1 MKLTP
6 LFAAVL
12 CALAGCSGGSESE
25 APAALPV
32 ETLTV
37 TETDIPNI
45 VELPG
50 RTEPVRVAEV
60 RARVTGIVQR
70 RLYEEGSDVRAGQ
83 ALFRIDP
90 SELRASYAQTQASLT
105 RARATAKNAQAVVN
119 RYKPLVSENAISQ
132 QEYDAAVAAAGEAN
146 ANVAQIKAELQSAS
160 LQLGYTTV
168 TAPISGRAGRANV
181 TEGALVS
188 QGDATLMTRIE
199 QLNPIYVT
207 FSQAADNILELRR
220 AISEGKVLLNDKD
233 QIEVSLKFS
242 DGSDYPIKGFID
254 FLDNTVDENTGTVSL
269 RATFPNPDQLLLPGE
284 FVRAKI
290 TAGQRVGGIM
300 IPQKAVVVG
309 TTSATVFVVNKDSA
323 VEVRQVKLGSMVGKS
338 WIIESGLKPGDQ
350 VIVDNIQKL
359 QPGMPVKPRTRTE
372 AAKKTNPSADKSSSA
387 SKKP

>member
-6 LFAAVL
+6 LFAAVF
-12 CALAGCSGGSESE
+12 CVLAGCSGGSESE

-32 ETLTV
+32 ETMTIQ
-37 TETDIPNI
+37 EANIPNI

-70 RLYEEGSDVRAGQ
+70 RLYEEGVDVGAGQ

-90 SELRASYAQTQASLT
+90 SELRASYAQTDASLAK
-105 RARATAKNAQAVVN
+105 ARATAKNAQAVVD
-119 RYKPLVSENAISQ
+119 RYKPLVGENAISQ
-132 QEYDAAVAAAGEAN
+132 QEYDAAVAAAGEAR
-146 ANVAQIKAELQSAS
+146 ANVAQIKAQLQSAS

-168 TAPISGRAGRANV
+168 TAPISGRAGRAQV

-188 QGDATLMTRIE
+188 QSEGTLMTKIE

-207 FSQAADNILELRR
+207 FSQSADDVLALRR
-220 AISEGKVLLNDKD
+220 AISEGKVLLNDND

-242 DGSDYPIKGFID
+242 DGSDYPIKGVID
-254 FLDNTVDENTGTVSL
+254 FRDTSVDQDTGTVAL
-269 RATFPNPDQLLLPGE
+269 RATFPNPEKLLLPGE

-290 TAGQRVGGIM
+290 TAGQRVGGILV
-300 IPQKAVVVG
+300 PQKAVVVG
-309 TTSATVFVVNKDSA
+309 NTSASVFVVNKDSA
-323 VEVRQVKLGSMVGKS
+323 VEVRQVKLGAMTGKS

-350 VIVDNIQKL
+350 VIVNNIQKL
-359 QPGMPVKPRTRTE
+359 QPGMPVKPQSKTQP
-372 AAKKTNPSADKSSSA
+372 AKKTNPSADKSSA
-387 SKKP
+387 ATKKP